1 MFWFN
6 SDKPE
11 VKSSITNPY
20 KVIEE
25 QRATLVCILTAA
37 NPNTGIM
44 WKWIKTDSP
53 NTALSSE
60 PNYTISN
67 IKREKSGSYS
77 CTANNSVGTSEAVTI
92 DVDVQC
98 KYIIAQL
105 K

>member
-11 VKSSITNPY
+11 VRSNTTNPY

-25 QRATLVCILTAA
+25 HTATFVCILTAA

-53 NTALSSE
+53 NTALYSGPSS
-60 PNYTISN
+60 NYTISN
-67 IKREKSGSYS
+67 VQRDKRGSYS
-77 CTANNSVGTSEAVTI
+77 CTATNSVGTSEAVTI

-98 KYIIAQL
+98 K
-105 K
+105 